1 MSERKHNYASLMVH
15 SLEDFKAMEI
25 SFDSSWFFRGQRCS
39 HWDLETSLERKDSDL
54 KRNDYAEFE
63 KNSLVEA
70 RRFLEWDADSGDDF
84 SRLAFL
90 QHHGCR
96 TRLLDFTR
104 CLKVALYFAA
114 QTGARE
120 KDGGPTENGAIW
132 AISKSALDK
141 KIRDL
146 AGDVG
151 ADSDA
156 ASQRLIQQAISLGS
170 KSSPHGELAVVF
182 CQPSLPNP
190 RIVAQKG
197 LFLAPLNL
205 QNDFK
210 ANLTTGLNLTG
221 AKEPV
226 RHLNSMEDLR
236 KALKEEDVIK
246 LIILEEARP
255 EMLKYLAD
263 QGINKDSLFPKV
275 EEFVKH
281 LNEWRPMKVVA
292 P

>member
-1 MSERKHNYASLMVH
+1 MSARKHNYASLMVH
-15 SLEDFKAMEI
+15 ALADFKAIEGF
-25 SFDSSWFFRGQRCS
+25 FDSEWFFRGQRCS

-54 KRNDYAEFE
+54 KRNEYAEFE

-70 RRFLEWDADSGDDF
+70 GRLLEWDVNSGDEF

-104 CLKVALYFAA
+104 SLKIALYFAA
-114 QTGARE
+114 QAGSCE
-120 KDGGPTENGAIW
+120 KDGKPTQNGAIW
-132 AISKSALDK
+132 AISKAALDK
-141 KIRDL
+141 KIRGL
-146 AGDVG
+146 MG
-151 ADSDA
+151 ASGTDSSA
-156 ASQRLIQQAISLGS
+156 ASQRLIQQSISTGAEANT
-170 KSSPHGELAVVF
+170 PDELAVVF

-210 ANLTTGLNLTG
+210 ANLTKGLNLTG

-226 RHLNSMEDLR
+226 RRLNSMADLPL
-236 KALKEEDVIK
+236 AIKEEDVIK
-246 LIILEEARP
+246 LIILEGARP
-255 EMLKYLAD
+255 DMLKYLAD
-263 QGINKDSLFPKV
+263 QGIEEEALFPNVDK
-275 EEFVKH
+275 FVNR
-281 LNEWRPMKVVA
+281 LNQWRPRKGVTA
-292 P
+292 